1 MATAPDTQMRGE
13 QKEKGNKRRSLFSRR
28 SRSSRG
34 SDSEPPVANN
44 MVAPPTPGSARQLE
58 FNQAMHDFMT
68 MFPSIDRDVIEAVLR
83 SNNGA
88 VDATIDQLLQMNAD
102 NKEDGEIYSDED
114 EDEIPPEV
122 LNLEPWYGDPT
133 SGQVLQPD
141 SSDDE
146 PPPVYT
152 PRADPPPSFFAS
164 QGIPTPP
171 PSSSPL
177 SSPIHLVMT
186 GKELNV
192 SGSGGSKPFRNWNP
206 PLLGQLP
213 DDFLRIQPTPEQL
226 KAQGITVSPP
236 KSPQKVSSPK
246 QKQTPRQP
254 PDVCF
259 LHQAH
264 AESGHIDKDLQQ
276 YLEDERIALFL
287 QNEEFLRELRRNQEF
302 ISALERDRLRATRH
316 SSLGTETGDPLPP
329 PPPPPPH
336 EGKDFNG
343 PMPPLPPVHENGGYH
358 HGDGLGASGGAFR
371 DDDAMFKERLKHM
384 GKSTRKKFNELARK
398 FSRRGRPSGKQ
409 LLSNSSAPSTAN
421 LLEEE
426 EYLDDHDEHHRE
438 RHERERERPFIE
450 PLPGAGAAAVHRQQL
465 MRQKYGLT
473 GGSNHGN
480 TEPIVFYQEDDH
492 FQMKE
497 W

>member
-13 QKEKGNKRRSLFSRR
+13 QKEKGKKGRSLFSRR

-44 MVAPPTPGSARQLE
+44 MVTPPTPGSARQLE

-88 VDATIDQLLQMNAD
+88 VDATIDQLLQMNED
-102 NKEDGEIYSDED
+102 NKEDGEVYSDED
-114 EDEIPPEV
+114 EDEIPPE
-122 LNLEPWYGDPT
+122 
-133 SGQVLQPD
+133 VLQPD

-226 KAQGITVSPP
+226 RAQGITVSPP

-246 QKQTPRQP
+246 QK
-254 PDVCF
+254 
-259 LHQAH
+259 QAH

-302 ISALERDRLRATRH
+302 ISALERDRLRSTRH

-329 PPPPPPH
+329 PPPPPPL
-336 EGKDFNG
+336 EGKDLNG
-343 PMPPLPPVHENGGYH
+343 PMPPLPPVHENGGFH
-358 HGDGLGASGGAFR
+358 HGDGLGAAGGAFR

-398 FSRRGRPSGKQ
+398 FSRRGKPSGKQ

-426 EYLDDHDEHHRE
+426 EYIDDNDEHHRE

-473 GGSNHGN
+473 SSGNHGN

>member
-1 MATAPDTQMRGE
+1 
-13 QKEKGNKRRSLFSRR
+13 
-28 SRSSRG
+28 
-34 SDSEPPVANN
+34 
-44 MVAPPTPGSARQLE
+44 MVSPPTPGGGARQLE

-114 EDEIPPEV
+114 EDEIPPE
-122 LNLEPWYGDPT
+122 
-133 SGQVLQPD
+133 VLQPD

-246 QKQTPRQP
+246 QKQ
-254 PDVCF
+254 
-259 LHQAH
+259 AH

-329 PPPPPPH
+329 PPPPPPLDS
-336 EGKDFNG
+336 KDLNG
-343 PMPPLPPVHENGGYH
+343 PMPPLPPVHENGGFH
-358 HGDGLGASGGAFR
+358 HGDGLGAAGGAFR

-384 GKSTRKKFNELARK
+384 GKS
-398 FSRRGRPSGKQ
+398 
-409 LLSNSSAPSTAN
+409 N

-450 PLPGAGAAAVHRQQL
+450 PLPGSGSVHVRRQHMVRKYGKVLEVPEQQEYTPGAGAAAVHRQQL

-473 GGSNHGN
+473 SNHGN

>member
-246 QKQTPRQP
+246 QKQ
-254 PDVCF
+254 
-259 LHQAH
+259 AH

>member
-13 QKEKGNKRRSLFSRR
+13 QKEKGKKGRSLFSRR

-44 MVAPPTPGSARQLE
+44 MVTPPTPGSARQLE

-88 VDATIDQLLQMNAD
+88 VDATIDQLLQMNED
-102 NKEDGEIYSDED
+102 NKEDGEVYSDED
-114 EDEIPPEV
+114 EDEIPPE
-122 LNLEPWYGDPT
+122 
-133 SGQVLQPD
+133 VLQPD

-226 KAQGITVSPP
+226 RAQGITVSPP

-246 QKQTPRQP
+246 QK
-254 PDVCF
+254 
-259 LHQAH
+259 QAH

-302 ISALERDRLRATRH
+302 ISALERDRLRSTRH

-329 PPPPPPH
+329 PPPPPPL
-336 EGKDFNG
+336 EGKDLNG
-343 PMPPLPPVHENGGYH
+343 PMPPLPPVHENGGFH
-358 HGDGLGASGGAFR
+358 HGDGLGAAGGAFR

-398 FSRRGRPSGKQ
+398 FSRRGKPSGKQ

-426 EYLDDHDEHHRE
+426 EYIDDNDEHHRE

-450 PLPGAGAAAVHRQQL
+450 PLPGSGSAHVRRQH
-465 MRQKYGLT
+465 MIRKYGRVLQV
-473 GGSNHGN
+473 
-480 TEPIVFYQEDDH
+480 PKQQEYTV
-492 FQMKE
+492 
-497 W
+497 

>member
-122 LNLEPWYGDPT
+122 L
-133 SGQVLQPD
+133 QPD

-246 QKQTPRQP
+246 QKQ
-254 PDVCF
+254 
-259 LHQAH
+259 AH

-336 EGKDFNG
+336 DGKDFNG

-358 HGDGLGASGGAFR
+358 HGDGLGAAGGAFR

-384 GKSTRKKFNELARK
+384 GK
-398 FSRRGRPSGKQ
+398 
-409 LLSNSSAPSTAN
+409 
-421 LLEEE
+421 
-426 EYLDDHDEHHRE
+426 YHDEHHRE